1 MRNEA
6 KKTKMIHSKVD
17 MSTIILIPAHNEE
30 KGVTETLKKLQVEIT
45 GNDHIVVVADN
56 CCDKTAEISRRA
68 GADVIERVAPN
79 LIGKGYALNFGIEY
93 IRSKYDYD
101 VIVILDADC
110 FFEHGSLSILSQAAY
125 LKQSPIQATNISLPP
140 EGKKIKISHKVAQ
153 FAWLIK
159 NKIRPLGLTFLK
171 LPVMLTGTGMAFPK
185 AVVLEMEFDNGHIAE
200 DMLLGINLA
209 KKSIFALFSS
219 DANVYSYFPNDIEAE
234 NKQKTRWVHGHMSII
249 FERVPSL
256 LCSAIWKRSM
266 KLMMLAI
273 DLSVLPLVML
283 TTISVSSLFIVLGLS
298 LINEQFYP
306 LFMFMIMA
314 IIVFIISILSSW
326 WFYARD
332 VLTANE
338 LCMIP
343 VVVFTKISI
352 YLSFFYKRQKR
363 WLRTSRDT
371 KE

>member
-1 MRNEA
+1 M
-6 KKTKMIHSKVD
+6 
-17 MSTIILIPAHNEE
+17 
-30 KGVTETLKKLQVEIT
+30 
-45 GNDHIVVVADN
+45 
-56 CCDKTAEISRRA
+56 
-68 GADVIERVAPN
+68 
-79 LIGKGYALNFGIEY
+79 IGKGYALNFGIEY
-93 IRSKYDYD
+93 ISNKYNYD

-110 FFEHGSLSILSQAAY
+110 FFEHGSLSILSQTAY

-140 EGKKIKISHKVAQ
+140 EGKKVKIGYKIAQ

-159 NKIRPLGLTFLK
+159 NKVRPLGLTFLN

-185 AVVLEMEFDNGHIAE
+185 TSVLEMKFDNGHIAE

-209 KKSIFALFSS
+209 KKSIFALFSPE
-219 DANVYSYFPNDIEAE
+219 AKVYSYFPESVEAE

-249 FERVPSL
+249 FESVPSL
-256 LCSAIWKRSM
+256 LCSAIWKRSI

-283 TTISVSSLFIVLGLS
+283 ISISMISLLTVLGLS
-298 LINEQFYP
+298 LIDAQFYP
-306 LFMFMIMA
+306 LLIFMVMA
-314 IIVFIISILSSW
+314 IIIFMFSILSAW
-326 WFYARD
+326 WVYARD
-332 VLTANE
+332 ILTATE

-343 VVVFTKISI
+343 VIVYSKISI

-363 WLRTSRDT
+363 WLRTSRGT

>member
-1 MRNEA
+1 
-6 KKTKMIHSKVD
+6 
-17 MSTIILIPAHNEE
+17 
-30 KGVTETLKKLQVEIT
+30 
-45 GNDHIVVVADN
+45 
-56 CCDKTAEISRRA
+56 
-68 GADVIERVAPN
+68 
-79 LIGKGYALNFGIEY
+79 
-93 IRSKYDYD
+93 
-101 VIVILDADC
+101 
-110 FFEHGSLSILSQAAY
+110 
-125 LKQSPIQATNISLPP
+125 
-140 EGKKIKISHKVAQ
+140 
-153 FAWLIK
+153 
-159 NKIRPLGLTFLK
+159 
-171 LPVMLTGTGMAFPK
+171 
-185 AVVLEMEFDNGHIAE
+185 
-200 DMLLGINLA
+200 
-209 KKSIFALFSS
+209 
-219 DANVYSYFPNDIEAE
+219 
-234 NKQKTRWVHGHMSII
+234 
-249 FERVPSL
+249 
-256 LCSAIWKRSM
+256 
-266 KLMMLAI
+266 MLAI